1 MSGGRFR
8 RGADRDPPT
17 TARRRIDEGVEADH
31 PRFPRHAPDY
41 EGRRV
46 EAVTESSNF
55 SGTLGDLPDEQ
66 CVRSNTRPEYTMQLT
81 TEQINESTLRIALVG
96 RMDVTGTLAIDQSF
110 TVLAA
115 ARSAGVIVDLSGVVF
130 LSSIGIR
137 TLISSAKALASRG
150 GRMVLFAPVPL
161 VRKVL
166 ETAGIDRIIPIFDDL
181 AAAVAAV
188 DRS

>member
-1 MSGGRFR
+1 
-8 RGADRDPPT
+8 
-17 TARRRIDEGVEADH
+17 
-31 PRFPRHAPDY
+31 
-41 EGRRV
+41 
-46 EAVTESSNF
+46 
-55 SGTLGDLPDEQ
+55 
-66 CVRSNTRPEYTMQLT
+66 MQLT
-81 TEQINESTLRIALVG
+81 TEQIDESTLRIALVG

-130 LSSIGIR
+130 LSSIGLR

-150 GRMVLFAPVPL
+150 GRMVLLAPVPL

-188 DRS
+188 NRS